1 MTLPGFYTDLG
12 VDASG
17 HPWRLC
23 DSLRTLAAELP
34 PIYPQATCL
43 GTIGDAAHQ
52 AEGSASDHN
61 PFVKGPDGVGIV
73 RAIDIGGPDSMLK
86 TIRAHVWA
94 MYAAQDSRLYI
105 EGYSKGTNDN
115 LINNRGLPFGTHVDT
130 GDAGHLHISVT
141 RNGPAGYAPAIDSTA
156 PWGFGASPAGGG
168 TPIPAPQPDPEELMQ
183 KDVIF
188 KVGDGPDANQTWILM
203 TNGYYVPVFN
213 ATETAAYL
221 SVGAVLAKGDTNGA
235 SITGQAHAI
244 LKAKV
249 GNS

>member
-94 MYAAQDSRLYI
+94 MYATQDSRLYV

-141 RNGPAGYAPAIDSTA
+141 RNGAAGYAPAIDSTA
-156 PWGFGASPAGGG
+156 PWGFGTSPSGGG
-168 TPIPAPQPDPEELMQ
+168 TPIPTPPTPTPEDDMS
-183 KDVIF
+183 
-188 KVGDGPDANQTWILM
+188 N
-203 TNGYYVPVFN
+203 
-213 ATETAAYL
+213 YL
-221 SVGAVLAKGDTNGA
+221 PLFIAGVVGAPAGGELQNAYYLINDNNLTALHINGDQLAYHEALGDVLIRNGVGA
-235 SITGQAHAI
+235 SCFAGYTVI
-244 LKAKV
+244 
-249 GNS
+249 N